1 MVLQTE
7 LFHQQVRSNTF
18 ELNTIAYSVFK
29 SPEELRVGKTQINVF
44 TLTNARFFEGQNGFL
59 LVCIFC

>member
-7 LFHQQVRSNTF
+7 LLYQHVSSNTF
-18 ELNTIAYSVFK
+18 ELNIIAYSVLG
-29 SPEELRVGKTQINVF
+29 SPEELRVGKIQINVF
-44 TLTNARFFEGQNGFL
+44 TLTSARLFEGQNGFL